1 MRGRVEELAQGKI
14 TYNTPEIEI
23 DTPLI
28 EINISENEN
37 YEGSFVIKSSN
48 SYNIKGV
55 VYTSTYR
62 MECLNSQFIGNE
74 DGGCYQNLN
83 SDNSSLSASINYKFN
98 SQGLSEGET
107 LNGSF
112 YIISNGGGLNLPFVV
127 NIQRK
132 VMSSSMGRI
141 RNLFHFTNLATSNW
155 SEAYK
160 LFEAPDFKNIFV
172 NNDKRYKYMYLSLT
186 KGIITNQCM
195 EEFLIGI
202 NKKMPVEISLNEYS
216 RTFREIK
223 DSVQEKVRISK
234 STWGYAELNL
244 SVDCDFIE
252 LNTSKL
258 TTADFVGSSYN
269 LEYIVNINKL
279 HKGRNFGRIN
289 ISAPYSEITFNVT
302 VEQAYAEM
310 NSMHKNSVK
319 HQKKCLL
326 ELSRL
331 YVAYRCKKVSTNPWA
346 KECMEYVKKLNEIDE
361 NNNLYKLLK
370 AHILFIEKKN
380 YEAGTIVE
388 KFDKGKNK
396 LQSDVYA
403 YYLFLKTYYSDKKQV
418 NKAADE
424 IRKLH
429 QKDKTRWQLLLFL
442 LNMDNKY
449 LEGNITKYEKLEEQ
463 FNSGCKS
470 PMMYAEAYRLIKT
483 DPILIRKLSAF
494 ELQLV
499 WWAVRQRLLTKEI
512 IIQIARLAGKVKE
525 FDSTLYKILTSG
537 YEQFEDKEILS
548 SICSMLIKGNKIES
562 KYFKWYSYGVEKEL
576 RITRLYEYYMY
587 SIPMDFE
594 EEIPRAVLMYFIYFN
609 NLDYKKTAFLYE
621 CVIKQRDTAPELFQS
636 YRRYIDQF
644 MLDQLL
650 QKHINTK
657 LAFIYE
663 TMLSLNVITPKL
675 AQAISGIVF
684 NYQLIC
690 RDKRIKSVIVVNS
703 YLKDER
709 IYPLSD
715 GRAYINIYTDDYAI
729 ALLDSKGNRYTVSVD
744 YELKNLMDEAF
755 YVKKCYELDA
765 DSIEIKLRMCEQLI
779 AGNKLENE
787 HIRML
792 AELIRSELIRES
804 YKSELRKSIIKYCFD
819 NYEDDE
825 LTKYILNIDIEKLEE
840 FQRCKAI
847 EYLIIKGMYNEAY
860 EWAKVYGYEAIEL
873 KKLVKLTSRIIYYTD
888 YEEDKILLSMCI
900 HAFNAKKYDEV
911 ILKYLVAFYTG
922 ALNIM
927 ENIYAAAMRFELD
940 AYELAER
947 ILLQSIF
954 TNAFNAK
961 TEGIFSYY
969 NKIGSRFGI
978 SDAYTVYNAYDYFI
992 NDNVK
997 GEQIFDYIF
1006 REYLNGSSISDICKI
1021 AMLKHLA
1028 SKDEYSNA
1036 EQEYID
1042 KTLNELINRKI
1053 YFKFYEN
1060 FNADI
1065 LEAFCYEGKRA
1076 VEYRTG
1082 SGKRILIHYIIE
1094 DLEGETSQYEIE
1106 ELNEVYDG
1114 IYVKLFTLFYGEK
1127 VNYYITEETEE
1138 SNVLADKGEIVISE
1152 LDINSPESRYEMLNE
1167 MLICINMHD
1176 NKTLHETMKKYALN
1190 SLAAESMFECM

>member
-37 YEGSFVIKSSN
+37 YEGSFVVRSCN

-62 MECLNSQFIGNE
+62 MECVNPQFISDESDNCSRELNSADKGT
-74 DGGCYQNLN
+74 G
-83 SDNSSLSASINYKFN
+83 AAINYRFN

-107 LNGSF
+107 LKGSF
-112 YIISNGGGLNLPFVV
+112 YIISNGGGFNLPFVV
-127 NIQRK
+127 NVQRK
-132 VMSSSMGRI
+132 VMDSSMGRI
-141 RNLFHFTNLATSNW
+141 KNLFHFTNLATSNW

-223 DSVQEKVRISK
+223 DSVQEKVKISK

-244 SVDCDFIE
+244 SVDSDFIE
-252 LNTSKL
+252 LNINKL
-258 TTADFVGSSYN
+258 TTADFVGGSYI
-269 LEYIVNINKL
+269 LEYIINIHKL

-289 ISAPYSEITFNVT
+289 ISAPYSDIAFNIT
-302 VEQAYAEM
+302 VEQPFAEM
-310 NSMHKNSVK
+310 GNMHKNSLK

-326 ELSRL
+326 ELTRL
-331 YVAYRCKKVSTNPWA
+331 YVDYRCKKISTNPWA
-346 KECMEYVKKLNEIDE
+346 KECMEHVKKLNEIDE

-403 YYLFLKTYYSDKKQV
+403 YYLFLKTYYSDKRHI

-429 QKDKTRWQLLLFL
+429 LKDKTRWQLLLFL

-449 LEGNITKYEKLEEQ
+449 LEGNITKFEKLEEQ
-463 FNSGCKS
+463 FNLGCKS
-470 PMMYAEAYRLIKT
+470 PMMYAEAYRLIKS

-499 WWAVRQRLLTKEI
+499 WWAVRQKLLTNEI
-512 IIQIARLAGKVKE
+512 IIQTARLAGKVKD
-525 FDSTLYKILTSG
+525 FDATLYKVLTFG

-548 SICSMLIKGNKIES
+548 AICSMLIKGNKTES
-562 KYFKWYSYGVEKEL
+562 IYFKWYSLGVEKEL

-587 SIPMDFE
+587 SIPMDFDE
-594 EEIPRAVLMYFIYFN
+594 MIPRAVLMYFIYFN

-644 MLDQLL
+644 MLDQLM

-709 IYPLSD
+709 IYSLSD

-729 ALLDSKGNRYTVSVD
+729 ALLDSKGNRYSVSVD

-755 YVKKCYELDA
+755 YVKKCYELEA

-779 AGNKLENE
+779 AGNNLENE

-792 AELIRSELIRES
+792 AELIGSDSIRES

-819 NYEDDE
+819 NYDDDE
-825 LTKYILNIDIEKLEE
+825 LVKYILNIEIEKLEE

-847 EYLIIKGMYNEAY
+847 EYLIIKGLYNEAY
-860 EWAKVYGYEAIEL
+860 ERVKVYGYEAIEL
-873 KKLVKLTSRIIYYTD
+873 KKLVKLTSRVISYSD
-888 YEEDKILLSMCI
+888 FEEDKVLLSMCAY
-900 HAFNAKKYDEV
+900 AFNARKYDEA
-911 ILKYLVAFYTG
+911 ILKYLVSFYTG
-922 ALNIM
+922 DLSIM
-927 ENIYAAAMRFELD
+927 ENIYSAAIRFEID

-947 ILLQSIF
+947 ILLQSIY
-954 TNAFNAK
+954 TNAFNAM
-961 TEGIFSYY
+961 TEDIFSYY

-978 SDAYTVYNAYDYFI
+978 SDAYTVYNAYDYFV
-992 NDNVK
+992 NDNTK
-997 GEQIFDYIF
+997 GAQIFEYIF
-1006 REYLNGSSISDICKI
+1006 REYLNGSRLSDICKI
-1021 AMLKHLA
+1021 AMLKYL
-1028 SKDEYSNA
+1028 SLKNEYTDN

-1042 KTLNELINRKI
+1042 RTLNELIDRKI

-1060 FNADI
+1060 FNDDI
-1065 LEAFCYEGKRA
+1065 TGAFCCEGKRI
-1076 VEYRTG
+1076 VEYRSG
-1082 SGKRILIHYIIE
+1082 SGKHILIHYIIE
-1094 DLEGETSQYEIE
+1094 NLEGETSCYEIE
-1106 ELNEVYDG
+1106 ELEEVYEG
-1114 IYVKLFTLFYGEK
+1114 IYIKLFTLFYGEK
-1127 VNYYITEETEE
+1127 VSYYITEETKD
-1138 SNVLADKGEIVISE
+1138 NNILADKGEIVISE
-1152 LDINSPESRYEMLNE
+1152 LDINNLESRYGMLND
-1167 MLICINMHD
+1167 MLVCINMHD
-1176 NKTLHETMKKYALN
+1176 NKTLHEIMKKYALN
-1190 SLAAESMFECM
+1190 SFAAENMFECM